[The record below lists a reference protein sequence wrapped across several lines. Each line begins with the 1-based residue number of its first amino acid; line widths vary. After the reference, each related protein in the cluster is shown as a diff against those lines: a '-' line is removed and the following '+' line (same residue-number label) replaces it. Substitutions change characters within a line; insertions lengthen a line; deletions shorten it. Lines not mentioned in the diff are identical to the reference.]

1 MVKKL
6 LTGILLLPL
15 LVISGCQDLNP
26 MEAELVKTMDT
37 IIIELSIDPNGNHE
51 VLSRN
56 FDVEGDT
63 LSGTIEAR
71 TEEILDLDA
80 LSDSL
85 LAGTSGW
92 ESGDVH
98 VEGDSLDITFEKDY
112 PVVVIEGK
120 NYFSSSSVTLS
131 VTIEDNTYTVG
142 NYDIDMTMEAPE

>member
-6 LTGILLLPL
+6 ITCISL
-15 LVISGCQDLNP
+15 LVLLTISGCLDLNP

-37 IIIELSIDPNGNHE
+37 IVGELSIDPDGEHK

-71 TEEILDLDA
+71 TEEILDLAA

-112 PVVVIEGK
+112 PVVVIKGK
-120 NYFSSSSVTLS
+120 NYFPSSSVTLS

-142 NYDIDMTMEAPE
+142 NYDIDITMEATE